1 VLHFD
6 TVDVDVRGR
15 THVGRVRKVNQD
27 HFLVSALHKVID
39 IHDTSLPPSYHTR
52 FHSGAR
58 ALLLL
63 VADGV
68 GGGPGGERASSLTLD
83 AIMQYVTNSMR
94 CFYKLDQMVSSDLL
108 RELASSVHE
117 SHIAVRA
124 EADIDPESE
133 GMATTLTL
141 AHVLWPRAYLA
152 HIGDSRCYHFRNSV
166 LTQVTQD
173 QTVSQALLDA
183 GTLSEEEAAR
193 SPYGHLLTQAVG
205 ASNELE
211 PAVLQVELDI
221 GDTMLLCT
229 DGLSKHVP
237 AETIARVLGTSGD
250 AEATSAALVDA
261 ALDAGGSDN
270 VTALVAR
277 FHTPQKP

>member
-1 VLHFD
+1 VLHYEG
-6 TVDVDVRGR
+6 VDVDVRGR

-27 HFLVSALHKVID
+27 HFLVAALHKVID
-39 IHDTSLPPSYHTR
+39 IHDTSLPPSYQTR

-83 AIMQYVTNSMR
+83 AIMRYVTNSMR
-94 CFYKLDQMVSSDLL
+94 CFYKLDQVVSSDLL
-108 RELASSVHE
+108 RELSASVHE

-124 EADIDPESE
+124 EADGDPESE

-152 HIGDSRCYHFRNSV
+152 HIGDSRCYRYRDRV
-166 LTQVTQD
+166 LTQVTRD

-183 GTLSEEEAAR
+183 GTMSEEEAAR

-205 ASNELE
+205 ASSELE
-211 PAVLQVELDI
+211 PAVSQVDLAV
-221 GDTMLLCT
+221 GDTLLLCT
-229 DGLSKHVP
+229 DGLSKHVG
-237 AETIARVLGTSGD
+237 ADEIARIVGASED

-261 ALDAGGSDN
+261 ALEAGGSDN

-277 FHTPQKP
+277 FHTPHTP